1 MRHQADRD
9 LNDRSR
15 YGSIIYIVAWSIL
28 VVFTGVE
35 DVSSTQVYLFGVYLF
50 VMAVFRIM
58 LVRWFERMYA
68 RGADRWRRTFLAF
81 LIATALPWSLFSAWA
96 LTQVGYGAEGTMIMM
111 PVVMIVAGSVYT
123 LASDRRM
130 FVFFALVFSVPSLWV
145 MFNSQHEHSNSIA
158 MMVIG
163 FMIILFA
170 ISKTATDDYMALLQR
185 NDMAV
190 HNARELENARARAE
204 SANRIKSE
212 FLANMSHEIR
222 TPLNGVLGMAKIGQR
237 KASQHPCSEQ
247 FDAILSSGQL
257 LSQLIDDILDLS
269 RMEAGKIVIENQG
282 FPLRDMLNSTID
294 MLSQSAAD
302 KQLRLELVLA
312 DDLPA
317 WINGDALRLQQILVN
332 LISNAIK
339 FTQQGSVILAVM
351 QDGKLLTFNVSDTGI
366 GMTDEQI
373 SRLFT
378 PFEQADKSTT
388 REYGGSG
395 LGLTISRGLARLM
408 GGDITVSS
416 APGKGSIFNVI
427 VPMEEVDVQSTTESD
442 EPAVDSELR
451 LTGLR
456 ILVAEDVELNRIIIE
471 DMLINEGADIEFV
484 ENGQQAVD
492 IIKNSAPD
500 RFDVVLMDVQMPV
513 MDGLEA
519 TRLIKRIASTLP
531 IIGLTA
537 YAMTKERDKCID
549 AGMSGHV
556 TKPVDLDVLVD
567 IILGIKGT

>member
-9 LNDRSR
+9 LSDRSR
-15 YGSIIYIVAWSIL
+15 FGSIIYIVAWCAV
-28 VVFTGVE
+28 VVFTGVA
-35 DVSSTQVYLFGVYLF
+35 DVSPILVYLVGVYLF
-50 VMAVFRIM
+50 VMAVFRLM
-58 LVRWFERMYA
+58 LVRRFERMYA

-81 LIATALPWSLFSAWA
+81 LIATTLPWSLFSAWA
-96 LTQVGYGAEGTMIMM
+96 LTQVGYGTEGTMIMM
-111 PVVMIVAGSVYT
+111 PVVMIVAGSIHT
-123 LASDRRM
+123 LTPDRRM

-163 FMIILFA
+163 FMVILFA
-170 ISKTATDDYMALLQR
+170 ISKTASDDYMALLQR
-185 NDMAV
+185 NDMAM
-190 HNARELENARARAE
+190 HSARELENARARAE
-204 SANRIKSE
+204 SANRVKSE

-237 KASQHPCSEQ
+237 KARQQPCSEQ

-257 LSQLIDDILDLS
+257 LSKLIDDILDLS
-269 RMEAGKIVIENQG
+269 RMEAGKIAIENKG

-294 MLSQSAAD
+294 MLSQSAVD
-302 KQLRLELVLA
+302 KQLGLELVLA
-312 DDLPA
+312 DELPA
-317 WINGDALRLQQILVN
+317 WVNGDSLRLQQVLVN

-339 FTQQGSVILAVM
+339 FTREGSVILAVTR
-351 QDGKLLTFNVSDTGI
+351 DGNLLTFTVSDTGI

-373 SRLFT
+373 SRLFM

-395 LGLTISRGLARLM
+395 LGLIISRGLARLM

-416 APGKGSIFNVI
+416 TPGKGSIFNVI
-427 VPMEEVDVQSTTESD
+427 VPMEEVDVQNTSESD
-442 EPAVDSELR
+442 GPAVGSELR
-451 LTGLR
+451 LSGLR

-471 DMLINEGADIEFV
+471 DILINEGADIEFV

-492 IIKNSAPD
+492 IIKNSAQD
-500 RFDVVLMDVQMPV
+500 RFDIVLMDVQMPV

-519 TRLIKRIASTLP
+519 TRLIKTIATTLP
-531 IIGLTA
+531 VIGLTA
-537 YAMTKERDKCID
+537 YAMTKERDKCLD

-556 TKPVDLDVLVD
+556 AKPVDLDVLID
-567 IILGIKGT
+567 IILRETSK